1 MLIAPETIPS
11 AETIFAKV
19 IRNKEFSFNDL
30 QNYHTPIEWSSI
42 FKYISW
48 QLSFSYTVY
57 TCRCQDNNGHVSIIR
72 SHYINS
78 YKECLEKG
86 QKTKTCSAVTYN
98 SGYCTLHRLV
108 NFEWRLHLRRR
119 IKQWSMLPSYARYS
133 DLYLNIFYNVSI
145 YTWIYVVNGLL
156 YCILVDFSFLLIT
169 VGLCRDMITKC
180 LHCEQMFT
188 KYISGIIYN
197 YCIDWRA
204 NLGNM

>member
-42 FKYISW
+42 FKYILW
-48 QLSFSYTVY
+48 QLPFSYTVY
-57 TCRCQDNNGHVSIIR
+57 IGTCQDNNGHVSIIR

-86 QKTKTCSAVTYN
+86 LKTKTCSAVTYN

-108 NFEWRLHLRRR
+108 PTSSNGYILGDGSSNGLCYPLMRG
-119 IKQWSMLPSYARYS
+119 IQ
-133 DLYLNIFYNVSI
+133 IFI
-145 YTWIYVVNGLL
+145 WIY
-156 YCILVDFSFLLIT
+156 
-169 VGLCRDMITKC
+169 
-180 LHCEQMFT
+180 FT
-188 KYISGIIYN
+188 TFQFI
-197 YCIDWRA
+197 REFM
-204 NLGNM
+204 L